1 METESTADFASIEL
15 AVLLI
20 LTVPGKPVL
29 APIKG
34 LDVQF
39 VLNANWDLFFDPSDS
54 RYYLL
59 VDKLLSRTG

>member
-1 METESTADFASIEL
+1 ML
-15 AVLLI
+15 AL
-20 LTVPGKPVL
+20 
-29 APIKG
+29 IKG
-34 LDVQF
+34 LDVHF